1 MTASRMQHQPPQRAD
16 HSSGSTVY
24 LLLLLQ
30 SLMASGT
37 HIVAKVVVHDVEPF
51 TLTLTRSVVSAVT
64 VGLILIIRGRRVR
77 IQREDYA
84 LIFWLS
90 VLAIPINQFCFLMGM
105 SYTLPS
111 NAALLYGTTPI
122 VVLLF
127 SRWLLHERL
136 TRRKTAGVVVGFVG
150 VAIVIFE
157 RGVNVSAGFVVGN
170 LVIFGGVLAWSL
182 YTVFGKRLIVKY
194 GALEASCLTM
204 IVGTILFIPIG
215 IVPATKFPFDTLST
229 SNWLEILYLGIIT
242 SVFAYYLWYYA
253 LGRIEASKV
262 ALFAYLQPILTTILA
277 VLLLGQDITF
287 AFVLG
292 GSIAI
297 GGVIMAQ
304 FG

>member
-1 MTASRMQHQPPQRAD
+1 
-16 HSSGSTVY
+16 
-24 LLLLLQ
+24 
-30 SLMASGT
+30 MASGT

-51 TLTLTRSVVSAVT
+51 TLTLTRSIVSAVT
-64 VGLILIIRGRRVR
+64 VGLILLLRGRRVR
-77 IQREDYA
+77 IQREDYP

-90 VLAIPINQFCFLMGM
+90 VLAIPINQFCFLFGM

-136 TRRKTAGVVVGFVG
+136 TRKKTIGVVVGFIG

-170 LVIFGGVLAWSL
+170 LVIFGGVLAWGL

-194 GALEASCLTM
+194 GALEASSLTM
-204 IVGTILFIPIG
+204 IFGTILFIPIG
-215 IVPATKFPFDTLST
+215 ILPATQFPFEILTT
-229 SNWLEILYLGIIT
+229 SNWLEILYLGIVT

-297 GGVIMAQ
+297 SGVILAQ

>member
-1 MTASRMQHQPPQRAD
+1 MTAPRMQHHLPQRTD
-16 HSSGSTVY
+16 DSFGSTVY

-51 TLTLTRSVVSAVT
+51 TLTLVRSIVSAMA
-64 VGLILIIRGRRVR
+64 VGLILIIRGRRLR

-90 VLAIPINQFCFLMGM
+90 LLAIPINQFCFLMGM

-136 TRRKTAGVVVGFVG
+136 TRKKAVGVVVGFVG

-157 RGVNVSAGFVVGN
+157 RGLDVSAGFIVGN
-170 LVIFGGVLAWSL
+170 LVIFGGVLAWGL
-182 YTVFGKRLIVKY
+182 YTVFGKKLIVKY
-194 GALEASCLTM
+194 GALEASSLTM
-204 IVGTILFIPIG
+204 IFGTILFIPIG
-215 IVPATKFPFDTLST
+215 IVPATKFPFETLTS

-287 AFVLG
+287 AFLLG

-297 GGVIMAQ
+297 SGVVMAQ

>member
-1 MTASRMQHQPPQRAD
+1 MTAARTHHHPPQRVE

-24 LLLLLQ
+24 PLLLLQ
-30 SLMASGT
+30 SVMASGT
-37 HIVAKVVVHDVEPF
+37 HIVAKVVVHDVEPL
-51 TLTLTRSVVSAVT
+51 TLTLARSIVSAVT
-64 VGLILIIRGRRVR
+64 VGLILIIRGRRLR
-77 IQREDYA
+77 IQREDYT

-90 VLAIPINQFCFLMGM
+90 LLAIPINQFFFLMGM

-127 SRWLLHERL
+127 SRWFLHEHL
-136 TRRKTAGVVVGFVG
+136 TRMKTIGVVVGFVG

-170 LVIFGGVLAWSL
+170 LVIFGGVLAWGL
-182 YTVFGKRLIVKY
+182 YTVFGKKLIVKY
-194 GALEASCLTM
+194 GAFEASSLTM
-204 IVGTILFIPIG
+204 IFGTILFIPIG
-215 IVPATKFPFDTLST
+215 IVPTLKFPFETITT
-229 SNWLEILYLGIIT
+229 SNWLEILYLGIVT

-262 ALFAYLQPILTTILA
+262 ALFAYLQPILTTVLA
-277 VLLLGQDITF
+277 VLLLGQNITF

-292 GSIAI
+292 GLIAI
-297 GGVIMAQ
+297 AGVIIAQ